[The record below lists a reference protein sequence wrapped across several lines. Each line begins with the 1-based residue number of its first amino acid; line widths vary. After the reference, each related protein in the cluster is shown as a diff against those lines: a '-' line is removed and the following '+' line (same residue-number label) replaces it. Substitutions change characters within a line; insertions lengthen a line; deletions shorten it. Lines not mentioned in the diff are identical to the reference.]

1 MNKRLLYSSTIIGLI
16 IIIISLYFFNKRL
29 LPLYAITYIGIITS
43 IINHGI
49 TSKSAKNLDR
59 FIMILSS
66 IIYIYYASNIEE
78 ELLKIVT
85 LCIVGIMMFMYIF
98 SKAIKILL
106 DDNSM
111 STNIHVLTHCVSLLP
126 FCMIVIN
133 DYFYSKNNIIM
144 FKDF

>member
-1 MNKRLLYSSTIIGLI
+1 MNKRLLYSSTIIGLVI
-16 IIIISLYFFNKRL
+16 ILISLYFYNERL

-59 FIMILSS
+59 FIMIISS
-66 IIYIYYASNIEE
+66 IIYIYYAINIEE
-78 ELLKIVT
+78 DLLKIIT
-85 LCIVGIMMFMYIF
+85 LCIVGIMMFLYIF

-106 DDNSM
+106 DDNKT
-111 STNIHVLTHCVSLLP
+111 STNIHALTHCITLLP
-126 FCMIVIN
+126 FCIIVIN